1 MSSNKGAK
9 ELLIKLYG
17 PVDFIDALHLRKDA
31 GNVRYTGKGQYKK
44 MQKMKQLTYHHIK
57 MKSKGGKA
65 TVENG
70 ALLNADNHAWFHQQP
85 KAEQERMNQL
95 FQQYKQNIDNGYEPC
110 EIQLAPADEIEL
122 PVELDVLTASAD
134 DGQIKVHNKA
144 RKKKNK
150 RKHKRK
156 NKRPVIRNYGRGER

>member
-17 PVDFIDALHLRKDA
+17 PVDFIDALHLRKDT
-31 GNVRYTGKGQYKK
+31 GNVKYKGKGQYKR
-44 MQKMKQLTYHHIK
+44 MKQLTYHHIK
-57 MKSKGGKA
+57 MRSQGGKA

-70 ALLNADNHAWFHQQP
+70 ALLNAENHAWFHQQP
-85 KAEQERMNQL
+85 KAEQEHMNQL
-95 FQQYKQNIDNGYEPC
+95 FQEYKQRIDNGYEPC
-110 EIQLAPADEIEL
+110 EIQLAPANEIEL

-134 DGQIKVHNKA
+134 NNQIKVHNKV

-150 RKHKRK
+150 HKHKRK
-156 NKRPVIRNYGRGER
+156 NKRPVKRNYGRGER